1 MRTLR
6 QLVRNGH
13 ARIDKPTLPNS
24 SSLRAA
30 QRKEQYEELGADLRM
45 RYTNE
50 AIYCLTKSSL
60 VTEYIERQQVKFV
73 AHIARQPNSRATKR
87 LIFDAS
93 QYRKSGGSVKTL
105 LQQANQYT
113 PNTRSTN
120 SWLLHAGVNFSYS
133 HSARIDSIMD
143 PQLDPMVKTID

>member
-60 VTEYIERQQVKFV
+60 VTEYIERQQVKFA
-73 AHIARQPNSRATKR
+73 AHISRQPNSRATKR

-105 LQQANQYT
+105 LQQANQAKPEYT
-113 PNTRSTN
+113 LDQSLAAARRSE
-120 SWLLHAGVNFSYS
+120 F
-133 HSARIDSIMD
+133 
-143 PQLDPMVKTID
+143 